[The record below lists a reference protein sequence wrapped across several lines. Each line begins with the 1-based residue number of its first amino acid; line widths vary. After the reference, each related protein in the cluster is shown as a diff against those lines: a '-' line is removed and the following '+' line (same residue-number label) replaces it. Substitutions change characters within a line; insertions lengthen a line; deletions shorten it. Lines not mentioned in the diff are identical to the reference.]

1 MFEEVTPVLGIRR
14 CRKACIGEIPHP
26 TPPPRPEVPTLS
38 GWFYIFFKSY
48 SANTSKY
55 TFPPLHRKGSLQYAL
70 FCIFLFKGTLRAV
83 PFST

>member
-26 TPPPRPEVPTLS
+26 TPPPTQRSPLSADGFIYSSKATLQ
-38 GWFYIFFKSY
+38 IQ
-48 SANTSKY
+48 ANIHS
-55 TFPPLHRKGSLQYAL
+55 PLHTKGSLQYAL